1 MTNGAQR
8 NPNDEIRRNDEIRM
22 TKPATAQLRA
32 FGHLN
37 RTVSCLKSAAWLL
50 LALVFL
56 YPLLW
61 MALSSFKSSNVEIFG
76 HPFALPHQIS
86 FVNYQKAIRQGNLGS
101 CFINSLWVTGLSA
114 AAVVCFGAWA
124 GFALSKGRFPL
135 RKLWLAL
142 FFIGMILPVQSY
154 LIPLIGLLETLGI
167 HDSLWALILPYTA
180 QNLPVAILLFTAF
193 FASLPIELEEAAK
206 LDGVGT
212 GRFYFAILLPVA
224 RPAVATIVVVT
235 CLNTWNEFLMA
246 LLFLID
252 PGMKTLPVG
261 MIAFEQ
267 AHNTDYPALL
277 AGLSL
282 ISVPTLLVY
291 AMFNRQVIRGVIA
304 GAVK

>member
-1 MTNGAQR
+1 MSRPRSYFKT
-8 NPNDEIRRNDEIRM
+8 
-22 TKPATAQLRA
+22 L
-32 FGHLN
+32 
-37 RTVSCLKSAAWLL
+37 AWTH

-56 YPLLW
+56 YPMLW
-61 MALSSFKSSNVEIFG
+61 MTLSSFKSSNVEIFG
-76 HPFALPHQIS
+76 HPFSLPHQIS
-86 FVNYQKAIRQGNLGS
+86 LANYRKAVRQGHMGAY
-101 CFINSLWVTGLSA
+101 FINSLWVTGLSA

-124 GFALSKGRFPL
+124 GFALSKARFPF
-135 RKLWLAL
+135 RKFWLAL

-154 LIPLIGLLETLGI
+154 LIPLTGLLEMLGV

-193 FASLPIELEEAAK
+193 FVSLPAELEEAAK
-206 LDGVGT
+206 LDGVRT
-212 GRFYFAILLPVA
+212 ARFYFSILLPVA
-224 RPAVATIVVVT
+224 RPAVATIVAIT

-246 LLFLID
+246 MLFIVD
-252 PGMKTLPVG
+252 PAMKTLPVG

-291 AMFNRQVIRGVIA
+291 AIFNKQVIRGVIA

>member
-1 MTNGAQR
+1 MSRAV
-8 NPNDEIRRNDEIRM
+8 PYL
-22 TKPATAQLRA
+22 KTA
-32 FGHLN
+32 
-37 RTVSCLKSAAWLL
+37 VWLL
-50 LALVFL
+50 LALLFL

-61 MALSSFKSSNVEIFG
+61 MALSSFKSSNAEIFG
-76 HPFALPHQIS
+76 RPFSLPHQIG
-86 FVNYQKAIRQGNLGS
+86 FANYQKAIRQGNMGS

-114 AAVVCFGAWA
+114 VAVVCFGAWA
-124 GFALSKGRFPL
+124 GFALSKARFPR

-154 LIPLIGLLETLGI
+154 LIPLVGLLATLGI

-180 QNLPVAILLFTAF
+180 QNLPVAILLFTAY

-206 LDGVGT
+206 LDGVRT
-212 GRFYFAILLPVA
+212 ARFYFSILLPAA
-224 RPAVATIVVVT
+224 RPAVATIVVIT
-235 CLNTWNEFLMA
+235 CLSTWNEFLMA
-246 LLFLID
+246 MLFILD

-291 AMFNRQVIRGVIA
+291 AICNRQVIRGVIA

>member
-1 MTNGAQR
+1 MGKGSGVNEGQ
-8 NPNDEIRRNDEIRM
+8 PMSRRSSYFK
-22 TKPATAQLRA
+22 TL
-32 FGHLN
+32 
-37 RTVSCLKSAAWLL
+37 AWAL

-56 YPLLW
+56 YPMLW

-76 HPFALPHQIS
+76 HPFSLPHQIS
-86 FVNYQKAIRQGNLGS
+86 LANYQKAVRQGHLGAY
-101 CFINSLWVTGLSA
+101 FINSLWVTGLSA

-124 GFALSKGRFPL
+124 GFAF
-135 RKLWLAL
+135 RKFWLAL

-154 LIPLIGLLETLGI
+154 LIPLTGLLEMLGV

-193 FASLPIELEEAAK
+193 FVSLPAELEEAAK
-206 LDGVGT
+206 LDGVRT
-212 GRFYFAILLPVA
+212 ARFYFSILLPVA
-224 RPAVATIVVVT
+224 RPAVATIVAIT

-246 LLFLID
+246 MLFIVD
-252 PGMKTLPVG
+252 PAMKTLPVG

-291 AMFNRQVIRGVIA
+291 AIFNKQVIRGVIA